1 MSILHGLQDIKWP
14 ALEIS
19 IYLAIVHLSPVTL
32 RFRQVSGVLFSAWIR
47 NELCLRSTVSVGVYV
62 FTTLQSSFFVIV
74 LPRMVPATCFFAVV
88 AKIGGRASQCK
99 APVTV
104 ASWIVEQEA
113 THPGFGPLCAW
124 K

>member
-74 LPRMVPATCFFAVV
+74 LPRMVPATCFFAWL
-88 AKIGGRASQCK
+88 RALMCVEITQPNKATQDAGATWKKGIFGTSQ
-99 APVTV
+99 V
-104 ASWIVEQEA
+104 
-113 THPGFGPLCAW
+113 
-124 K
+124 